1 VDDAEA
7 IDLWGSIIRAV
18 GLANRRMHAGLREEF
33 DLTEA
38 EVDTLVV
45 LGGTPQHRA
54 TMAALASSA
63 AFTSGGYTKIAD
75 RLEHRGLIRRAP
87 GVEDRRVTFLELTE
101 HGAVVAGALR
111 DRVAAFVERA
121 VIDRLGE
128 ADARRIASAIDAL
141 RVAAVED

>member
-18 GLANRRMHAGLREEF
+18 GLTNRQMHAGLREEF
-33 DLTEA
+33 DLSEA

-75 RLEHRGLIRRAP
+75 RLEHRGLIRRTP
-87 GVEDRRVTFLELTE
+87 GTEDRRVTFLDLTE
-101 HGAVVAGALR
+101 HGAVVAGAVR
-111 DRVAAFVERA
+111 DRIAAFVGRA
-121 VIDRLGE
+121 VIGRLG
-128 ADARRIASAIDAL
+128 ADDTRRVASAIDAL
-141 RVAAVED
+141 RVAAAED